1 MKFFLAL
8 FGFFFL
14 IVTGFMA
21 VLVWKVRKRMR
32 AIREAMQDSMQ
43 DDAFQRMADKYYYR
57 KHPNQ
62 GPVFDEEYFKG
73 DPNRTARHQQEQRQR
88 QQQQQ
93 QTYRT
98 MHTAGGVTIIDD
110 RSPDEA
116 NKKIFGKNEGEY
128 VDYVEN

>member
-8 FGFFFL
+8 IGFFFL

-32 AIREAMQDSMQ
+32 VIREAMQDSMQ
-43 DDAFQRMADKYYYR
+43 DEAFQRMADKYYYK
-57 KHPNQ
+57 KHQDQ

-73 DPNRTARHQQEQRQR
+73 DPNRTARNQQEKKQHQQTR
-88 QQQQQ
+88 
-93 QTYRT
+93 RT
-98 MHTAGGVTIIDD
+98 THTAGGVTIIDD
-110 RSPDEA
+110 RNPDVA
-116 NKKIFGKNEGEY
+116 NKKIFEKNDDEY

>member
-14 IVTGFMA
+14 VITGFMA
-21 VLVWKVRKRMR
+21 IVVWKVRKRMR
-32 AIREAMQDSMQ
+32 HIREALQDSMQ

-62 GPVFDEEYFKG
+62 GPMFDEEYFKG
-73 DPNRTARHQQEQRQR
+73 DPNRTARHQQEQEQR
-88 QQQQQ
+88 QQ
-93 QTYRT
+93 THRT
-98 MHTAGGVTIIDD
+98 AHATGGITIIDD

-128 VDYVEN
+128 VDYIEN

>member
-21 VLVWKVRKRMR
+21 VIVWKVRKRMQ
-32 AIREAMQDSMQ
+32 AIRDAMQDSMQ

-57 KHPNQ
+57 KRQDQ

-73 DPNRTARHQQEQRQR
+73 DPNRTNRHQQEQK
-88 QQQQQ
+88 QQ
-93 QTYRT
+93 QTRRT
-98 MHTAGGVTIIDD
+98 THTAGGVTIIDG
-110 RSPDEA
+110 RAPDVA
-116 NKKIFGKNEGEY
+116 NKKIFEKNEDDY
-128 VDYVEN
+128 VDYVES